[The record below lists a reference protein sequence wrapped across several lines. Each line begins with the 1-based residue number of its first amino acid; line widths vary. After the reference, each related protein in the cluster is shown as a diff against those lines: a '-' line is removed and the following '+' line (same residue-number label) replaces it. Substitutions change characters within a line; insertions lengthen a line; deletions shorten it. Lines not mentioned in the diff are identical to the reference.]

1 MLIDILI
8 GILLGYLAGLGIG
21 GGTLLILW
29 ITFVEKMTQADARA
43 INLMFFIV
51 SAGVVTASRFKK
63 GTLDLKKLLPAI
75 LAGCAAAAAGS
86 FLSTK
91 MDIQILRP
99 MFGIILLIC
108 GIREL
113 FYRPKEFK

>member
-1 MLIDILI
+1 MVMDIFI
-8 GILLGYLAGLGIG
+8 GVAFGYLAGLGIG

-29 ITFVEKMTQADARA
+29 ITLVEKMTQADARA

-51 SAGVVTASRFKK
+51 SAGVVTISRLKK
-63 GTLDLKKLLPAI
+63 GSLDLPKLLPAI
-75 LAGCAAAAAGS
+75 FAGCAAASGGS
-86 FLSTK
+86 LLSSTIET
-91 MDIQILRP
+91 DLLRP
-99 MFGIILLIC
+99 FFGVLLIAC